1 MRILRIVV
9 AVLVW
14 LLAFVLLV
22 LAVVLSLTVVLLPVG
37 VAVGYLSLRLFRF
50 GLRCTAPRAKD
61 VQKAL
66 RKTGRQWRRRTRKA
80 LRDAGA
86 TR

>member
-9 AVLVW
+9 AVLTW
-14 LLAFVLLV
+14 LVAFVLLV

-37 VAVGYLSLRLFRF
+37 VALGYLSMRLFRF
-50 GLRCTAPRAKD
+50 GLHCTAPRAKD
-61 VQKAL
+61 VRNAL
-66 RKTGRQWRRRTRKA
+66 RKQGRRWRRRTRKA

-86 TR
+86 RR